1 MIPILDLCFLD
12 HLLLQNQVDLLDLSE
27 RESGKAQEVDK
38 KAAEKVSA
46 LNLQVSKLKN
56 QVSEQTNRIKD
67 YERTLAE
74 NHKEI
79 DASER
84 EKRRQV
90 QD

>member
-1 MIPILDLCFLD
+1 MS
-12 HLLLQNQVDLLDLSE
+12 Q
-27 RESGKAQEVDK
+27 
-38 KAAEKVSA
+38 
-46 LNLQVSKLKN
+46 LNLQISKLKN
-56 QVSEQTNRIKD
+56 QVADQTNRIKD

-84 EKRRQV
+84 EKRRQT